1 MEDVYDLMVLP
12 FVELEVRLG
21 TIKKNGFDVSIDKKY
36 FEKIMESLHQTSW
49 NTIINKNTIE
59 YIKSDKAGNTKLITD
74 ISNENE
80 SMMIKE
86 NILTHDFQLNFSPFD
101 VRYSVNQEFNL
112 NSHIK
117 NFSKAECV
125 VRNKTR
131 KTFVADTFQYDL
143 TIVNETIDGV
153 LKTKHEIEIEL
164 RVTEETLTWKKC
176 YINDFLECKIYDLVN
191 IVEAIPREK
200 FKLNLI

>member
-74 ISNENE
+74 ISNEN
-80 SMMIKE
+80 
-86 NILTHDFQLNFSPFD
+86 D
-101 VRYSVNQEFNL
+101 
-112 NSHIK
+112 
-117 NFSKAECV
+117 
-125 VRNKTR
+125 
-131 KTFVADTFQYDL
+131 
-143 TIVNETIDGV
+143 
-153 LKTKHEIEIEL
+153 
-164 RVTEETLTWKKC
+164 
-176 YINDFLECKIYDLVN
+176 
-191 IVEAIPREK
+191 
-200 FKLNLI
+200 